1 MAVVAS
7 SSHTS
12 SSVSPF
18 HCRFLYGVQASGFI
32 CDLLPVWYGNR
43 SNSLPVLVVP
53 GRASPEPTN
62 ARARCTVLSSARS
75 GGGARAAANTGN
87 AEDAGSSTSD
97 GASANTSQCAAC
109 PDAVCSSV
117 AASSGAGSST
127 CAGVATVACD
137 SLAGRCS
144 GLSGGQQKP
153 QAPIIGLRWL
163 QASSIQGHGCTGDQ
177 VALVPA

>member
-12 SSVSPF
+12 SSVSLF
-18 HCRFLYGVQASGFI
+18 HCLLYGVQASGFI
-32 CDLLPVWYGNR
+32 CDLPPVWYGGR

-137 SLAGRCS
+137 SLAGCCS

-153 QAPIIGLRWL
+153 RAPIIGLRWL
-163 QASSIQGHGCTGDQ
+163 LASSIQGHSCTGDQ